1 MAAKKTQSTNSSAAT
16 RTSKARTR
24 RGAEERKK
32 NMATPAGATPSKT
45 SETSRRRAQPS
56 AKPRN
61 AKKDGVRPGDS
72 NDTKGKATHE
82 LEASNPAKRPSRKS
96 TRGGAN
102 HAKPDSQLKRRQ
114 TRAVRSPQARSQ
126 SRAG

>member
-1 MAAKKTQSTNSSAAT
+1 
-16 RTSKARTR
+16 
-24 RGAEERKK
+24 
-32 NMATPAGATPSKT
+32 MATPRGATPSKT
-45 SETSRRRAQPS
+45 AETSKRRAQPK
-56 AKPRN
+56 ARPRN
-61 AKKDGVRPGDS
+61 AKNDAVRAGESKDQ
-72 NDTKGKATHE
+72 KGKATHE